1 VPGSRAFAAARHP
14 AGWVVI
20 AAVAGASCYAPVVA
34 RERSYHPSDAD
45 LTVTRLVH
53 GSAILDFAG
62 NRVLLDP
69 WYSPSPPFGQG
80 ETIGLALDKL
90 PPFRGILITHR
101 HDDHFD
107 SETLENFVDKTVRV
121 VVPRGLGAEVG
132 RMGYQDVVEVE
143 PWEETQIG
151 SIIVVPVPAKHSV
164 REVGYVL
171 RKDDVVVYAAGDTLF
186 EEDEMH
192 EIAVAF
198 PKIDVALLPVGGIRV
213 LGRRL
218 DMDAEEAARAFGIL
232 QPKHAIPVH
241 YALTGPFPFVL
252 SHAGAAEEFAADVQA
267 AGGAPGSVVVLQAG
281 DSWHHYQ

>member
-1 VPGSRAFAAARHP
+1 VPGSRASAARHP
-14 AGWVVI
+14 AGWVVVASVAAI
-20 AAVAGASCYAPVVA
+20 ACYAPVVA

-45 LTVTRLVH
+45 LTVTRIVH

-90 PPFRGILITHR
+90 PSFRGILITHR

-107 SETLENFVDKTVRV
+107 SETLENFADKTVRV
-121 VVPRGLGAEVG
+121 VVPRGLGPEVA

-143 PWEETQIG
+143 AWEETQIG
-151 SIIVVPVPAKHSV
+151 SIIVVAVPAKHPV

-171 RKDDVVVYAAGDTLF
+171 RKDGVVVYAAGDTLL
-186 EEDEMH
+186 DKSDMRA
-192 EIAVAF
+192 IAEAF
-198 PKIDVALLPVGGIRV
+198 PRIDVALLPVGGIRIF
-213 LGRRL
+213 GRRL
-218 DMDAEEAARAFGIL
+218 DMDAAEAARAFAIL
-232 QPKHAIPVH
+232 RPGHAIPVH

-252 SHAGAAEEFAADVQA
+252 SHAGAAEDFASKVQA
-267 AGGAPGSVVVLQAG
+267 AGGAPSSVVVLQAG
-281 DSWHHYQ
+281 DSWHHYR